1 MSDSDTSPEE
11 VIKSYRKRRERMA
24 PMLLGGLAVVLLVVG
39 VFLVV
44 MWLSG
49 GSQLAMPGFL
59 SSATPTFTVTP
70 TETPVP
76 PSPTATATVPTTPTD
91 TPTPEGPQ
99 TYIVQE
105 GDTLTSIAEQFDLG
119 DNGPLLLMLYNNLAD
134 PTIFVTQ
141 ELQIPPPDAEF
152 PTPTALPETLV
163 PGQEI
168 IYLVL
173 PGDSLQSIA
182 AEFDTTEEAIAE
194 RNEIDDP
201 NSIEVGQQL
210 IVPVLLV
217 TPAPTATATATP
229 EG

>member
-1 MSDSDTSPEE
+1 MSDSETSPEE

-49 GSQLAMPGFL
+49 SDQLAMPAFL
-59 SSATPTFTVTP
+59 SSATPSPTITP

-76 PSPTATATVPTTPTD
+76 PTATATATVPTTPTD

-119 DNGPLLLMLYNNLAD
+119 DNGPLLIMMYNNLAD

-141 ELQIPPPDAEF
+141 ELLIPPADAEF
-152 PTPTALPETLV
+152 PTPTPLPETLV

-182 AEFDTTEEAIAE
+182 LEFDTTEEAIAD

-201 NSIEVGQQL
+201 NSIQVGQQL
-210 IVPVLLV
+210 IVPVMLA
-217 TPAPTATATATP
+217 TPVPTGTATLTP
-229 EG
+229 SG